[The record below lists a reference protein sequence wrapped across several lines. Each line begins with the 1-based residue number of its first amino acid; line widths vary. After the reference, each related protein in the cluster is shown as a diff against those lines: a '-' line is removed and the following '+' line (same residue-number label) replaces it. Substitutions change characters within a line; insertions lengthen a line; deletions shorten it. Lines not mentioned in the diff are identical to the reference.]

1 MTLSAVIAAL
11 NASIVNGTIDLYT
24 AATTQPALAPLVPVL
39 ARFTIATSYALTA
52 AKVTAGSTSATLV
65 GSGTWGI
72 AGAAPANIVPVSAR
86 LDCVGSSDVTFTLTL
101 TVTLPGWTFGTS
113 FPVLPQGQAYD
124 PNGSVMPVPSFLSD
138 IRLDGASFAGSSN
151 EASSAPLTLSGSLP
165 LTDFWTRWSH
175 LVAPWPLQLRG
186 TCRVPASVVL
196 PPALDLLAT
205 TPSATLPL
213 TNALLDLGPLA
224 LEALGFNL
232 IVNYGP
238 DPEDPGVDAWSE
250 LDLTGRLRVGGLV
263 ARLSCPIL
271 ATGRVW
277 HFIVIFDNGDV
288 VEGMQQLAKLF
299 GLPDLPTP
307 PNYLPIPSFRFD
319 SVEFYVEPND
329 DSLLGFTVVGIGAAI
344 VSTRPWTAPVPFVT
358 IEQCGTSWVWNSTPI
373 DGTMTGVLAGNVF
386 GTLRFGTGESSFDI
400 GAAVQLPGWVV
411 GADLA
416 EGDVIPI
423 STAFRNY
430 FGDGGPPTP
439 ADMNVVAL
447 GIEADPA
454 EQSYYASAD
463 IIFGEP
469 DQDPFDPPVDEAQG
483 WEIDLV
489 VTTITLRSLSF
500 HVDMVG
506 GVLAGGIGGTFLLG
520 ESSDEAAPLVTVA
533 AEYPGPA
540 EQNPEGWTFSG
551 SLMPGST
558 IGLRYMVGRYLGQNS
573 VPDWVPDLSIDRLY
587 FSCNTSSPIGYTFG
601 GTISG
606 RWNPTIFGTTLKI
619 SAAASTDMTKAPES
633 DTPSG
638 NLAGLF
644 MVNKL
649 ALAAS
654 MTLGVPEPTYTFQVR
669 FDEVWFKAYT
679 SWRGEAEA
687 RHQVISMQLGG
698 VTVGSMLE
706 YFVNL
711 AAPTIGY
718 SLDPPWN
725 ILNQI
730 ELSRFTLT
738 IDPEESSVE
747 LVYAANADLV
757 FMQLD
762 TVGIR
767 YTRGQNGGV
776 SLILTGSMLGQR
788 FDGNDLEWDVVNES
802 PPPLPGADSS
812 FIELRYLGLGQRIQL
827 TQLPD
832 TVAATL
838 ALLENELKEPQP
850 GQNPLAGQGVEWSPV
865 SQWLIG
871 LDIGLID
878 TIDLGFIFNDPW
890 LYGLSIALG
899 GEQAGSLSGLRFEIL
914 YKKISDNIGMFRI
927 ELTLP
932 EAFRHF
938 EFGEVSVTLGVVVVE
953 IYTNGNFKIDLGF
966 PYNRNFDRSFSVE
979 IFPFLGRGGIYFG
992 LLNGTTSRRVPRITN
1007 GNFAPV
1013 IELGVGLA
1021 VGVGKDIS
1029 IGPLSGGIYV
1039 QVEVIFEGVVGW
1051 FHPSASGSATA
1062 VYYWAQG
1069 VAAIH
1074 GKLYGKVDFKVIK
1087 VSVTLEAYAAAT
1099 VTLEAYK
1106 STVFKLEVAVR
1117 AEASV
1122 KILFIKVHFSFKVE
1136 LDTSFTV
1143 GRSRATPWILSPDQS
1158 GVQLNASRSRALAQ
1172 GVDTPERQRARANSR
1187 GSARRRMQ
1195 PPRRRPEQRRA
1206 VLLGEHLRRLGARG
1220 TSASEPIWQ
1229 PTKTVFEDSPRTA
1242 HLFMLPSFNLGAV
1255 PLAWS
1260 STAPANP
1267 TPQYRFAMQLFAPS
1281 GAPPEARN
1289 VQQAK
1294 QRSAAFGVH
1303 ARGGE
1308 DFDALATD
1316 ILVQGLLLYA
1326 IYAIPDGPEAPEDSV
1341 TAGQLEW
1348 LATMLDDPAIAS
1360 AGFTAEMLGEFYSTN
1375 IHLDISGQPDGE
1387 TPANQSSMAMAM
1399 PPFLSWAS
1407 TQTGAVNFAADNQIG
1422 PLYLWG
1428 VQAQAARFS
1437 PDAIDPGPP
1446 PADPLDSYIAFASHL
1461 FSDWNLL
1468 IAKSGVREALAVLDN
1483 RLLDAATADDTLAS
1497 IAGNLPTATVTY
1509 PVRPDDTVET
1519 VADTLGATV
1528 DEIEFLNEDFAARL
1542 AATAAGG
1549 TIEVVLGV
1557 APQILAQD
1565 NAATVLAK
1573 TDLAL
1578 GDLTVPVTSGDSFAS
1593 LATRYRSSAAA
1604 ILGLAGQDVDAKL
1617 LAANTSFDAAAVTWT
1632 AAPAGCTALLAAAI
1646 FFTRYAGVPVGLDAG
1661 AEQSAWYTQA
1671 VALLSKDVLGE
1682 TALDP
1687 RTLELPPGVS
1697 LTIPT
1702 GYLDATAAA
1711 IPYVTVPGDTLARIG
1726 ATLFVAQNPNDT
1738 GNTAWPAF
1746 SVGVTAVDGGFA
1758 IPAWSGVLVAP
1769 GETPDTLARRLVVY
1783 WVSDA
1788 GVWSADWDGLAA
1800 TLGSA
1805 AILAPLT
1812 LVTVPNVVT
1821 ETGASYSFASL
1832 GAAYGLSV
1840 ADVGGRLASV
1850 SGLVEGTQL
1859 LVRHLPAD
1867 TVESLVAR
1875 VAANAT
1881 AGIAGEASRFLFSG
1895 QEIPLP
1901 VAGEG
1906 GHVSASTTQVSPLF
1920 DQSRQQWNLTIDG
1933 EDPDGVALS
1942 LDVTAQTAWITLL
1955 DSSTI
1960 DGTRTAAPAALNRA
1974 LATGRSLPPGAVV
1987 LDAETDTL
1995 SFSYTNQQVQDA
2007 VPATGLAWN
2016 PQNGPAAIE
2025 IKGEAPVTYGLAQL
2039 VPLQTAIT
2047 LPVPGFDIN
2056 QNTLSVHPF
2065 PATLAVRAQAASATP
2080 YIVYASATDTAVR
2093 AQVDKCTFA
2102 TLISFT
2108 VRRIA
2113 EAPGV
2118 YQLGG
2123 AAIEQM
2129 SLLLELVSYL
2139 ADPDTPA
2146 GTVAKVTLP
2155 PPVAAADPS
2164 GIAVI
2169 DGNAWLIKS
2178 NLSTET
2184 VAPDALA
2191 ARGGPTGD
2199 DTTPPCFADLTDPAA
2214 FALLL
2219 WEGSSVGGIGYSFG
2233 VEGGLSDG
2241 AFDASDQATLELLVI
2256 VGAQQ
2261 AVAPEGRT
2269 LLAFNT
2275 SLIAVDQ
2282 GIAEGAT
2289 LFAQAGP
2296 TSDATEFT
2304 TQALVP
2310 AGSTGFVLTLTRPET
2325 DTGEDGLRE
2334 QFSLLTA
2341 TATASADCPY
2351 TILASGLPGSPQ
2363 ASDGIKTPM
2372 WQRVAARQLGAT
2384 DDPEPQPYWD
2394 YQSVLPIYRF
2404 GPASA
2409 APLVAGLPAPAEDPY
2424 RGLGTAA
2431 TAPQVDFS
2439 LGFGDVLGNRTA
2451 SGDDYALH
2459 VPVGYSDTL
2468 NGPTTWPAVSSYYGI
2483 AGSGATITLSVT
2495 LAAKAQA
2502 LMPST
2507 RQRGDA
2513 MVEAAGRQRDQY
2525 ATIYYQYVQPGM
2537 TVSIETTLQT
2547 GASPAVNGTAGFVA
2561 FAGGAYAT
2569 AAGATL
2575 YGAVTAGGATLG
2587 QIFAD
2592 YGASWDALAE
2602 VNAATPVAAIFG
2614 ANVAVTMPAY
2624 AIMASGDTATSIAA
2638 APRPGWPSATADE
2651 ILTFSQ
2657 NADDLPLRIGA
2668 VLRFPAVAVT
2678 LPEAPVLGAV
2688 ATAQLTTAGWLAT
2701 DSAADPILVAA
2712 FPFTIDGVT
2721 VAVGD
2726 PIDPD
2731 DQNAGTVETF
2741 AGVVLA
2747 FEARGVHIGTYQIGE
2762 SYADATDMLIA
2773 SATAHSA
2780 HYLVSGEATL
2790 ADNPSGIDSATLAG
2804 ANVATADLYEPGA
2817 LIYLGVFG
2825 TGTPAT
2831 ITPDEAD
2838 TVATLAARYGCPAT
2852 AFLYANATRAV
2863 IGASA
2868 LAIPGAVNLPAS
2880 TDLSVPYSQRGTDT
2894 LSGIAGNFDLEGNDK
2909 ATTLATR
2916 NGAMPGTVAQ
2926 GQTFDVDVGGTGVP
2940 IDTTGLPSFDAVLN
2954 EVRQTAPD
2962 ATMADVAAAFDVP
2975 GRLAASGLLLAPPAL
2990 LAAAV
2995 SPDGIPVLYGIDG
3008 AAFGLANAGV
3018 LGLLV
3023 SGVTLAAPLPAIASQ
3038 TITPHDTLNS
3048 LVGRFNDAYL
3058 KAGFQATVTV
3068 DALIEAN
3075 LDVVMFAEGARALL
3089 PPADVIISRD
3099 LSHDGP
3105 YPGAAFALDVVLDV
3119 ARPPALMLAGFETG
3133 SAASASATIAA
3144 PARSAVPGS
3153 SMTFDAFEAALTAAL
3168 PNLRLATAKT
3178 DDRTADLWAVDF
3190 GTAGITSVAL
3200 TKGVTYGEEQL
3211 ARMIALAPLYR
3222 ELVTRREV
3230 PIAPLIGG
3238 HLDSDAA
3245 VNHDYQGI
3253 DVQIWATRFL
3263 GDFDRMLSPAYASA
3277 INTNAVLRDQFVRL
3291 MQAKATLQ
3299 IAVPEDLA
3307 AVFRVNPEG
3316 SDLPRAVTDPNL
3328 VAGLTTARAALGQ
3341 ALGISLSSAW
3351 ATAAIVQYDGSVDS
3365 AWTRSPDPEGDAAL
3379 QGEARSN
3386 EQSDLGTPPWRLA
3399 SGKVSL
3405 ADTAPFLTLPMA
3417 VSDPA
3422 AQSHIALDLAYAV
3435 SNLEIHRLPV
3445 ETAPGYTSSDWL
3457 AMAPVL
3463 IGDDVPAAL
3472 SLDLGATDV
3481 PIPLRAFPALPQI
3494 VNQEAAADPVEPVTL
3509 TTASLWSFDVVYAH
3523 EHAAQDHVALTVQ
3536 FNLTPPRELRLSLA
3550 EPQDLFTALAQ
3561 YVAVADDLNDLL
3573 AALVDPARTVPPDE
3587 LGAAVTTFADL
3598 AIATA
3603 DLWPTRLPNN
3613 GAEEASGDGW
3623 IPGEVGLFSAVVSTV
3638 PETQRQLLA
3647 YALTRTEG
3655 TVGWPNVACQA
3666 ADGGWVALVAG
3677 AVDGDT
3683 CTYAP
3688 PGGTELLLTS
3698 WPHFALSW
3706 PGLNVS
3712 STQNTRIAI
3721 EVVRNTDLLG
3731 ASGPATADAFVYRT
3745 ATVTAPEIATPALTR
3760 NDPLEMS
3767 GPTIEE
3773 ALQAA
3778 FDTLF
3783 PPKTRRDDLKLTLG
3797 LYYGYELTPGIDGL
3811 VSELAVGLVP
3821 DQTLTED
3828 TAAMVAAALDAWQT
3842 AVKPNANGGLWIIAL
3857 MLYSSLDPGK
3867 RVLLSI
3873 NRLSYSLA

>member
-1 MTLSAVIAAL
+1 MSLSAVVSAL
-11 NASIVNGTIDLYT
+11 NASISNGTIDLY
-24 AATTQPALAPLVPVL
+24 AASAKPELADLRPLL
-39 ARFTIATSYALTA
+39 ARFTISSSFVLTG
-52 AKVTAGSTSATLV
+52 VRLNVSTSATLT
-65 GSGTWGI
+65 GSGQWGLPE
-72 AGAAPANIVPVSAR
+72 AAAANIVPIAAQ
-86 LDCVGSSDVTFTLTL
+86 LDCIAAGSD
-101 TVTLPGWTFGTS
+101 TVIFRLALMPTTAGWTFGTT
-113 FPVLPQGQAYD
+113 FPVLPDSDAIQTDGAIVT
-124 PNGSVMPVPSFLSD
+124 GTSFLGP
-138 IRLDGASFAGSSN
+138 IRLDNPSFEGSSDLG
-151 EASSAPLTLSGSLP
+151 EDAPLTLSGSLP
-165 LTDFWTRWSH
+165 LTDFWRQWSS
-175 LVAPWPLQLRG
+175 LVGPWPMQLRG
-186 TCRVPASVVL
+186 SC
-196 PPALDLLAT
+196 
-205 TPSATLPL
+205 TLPE
-213 TNALLDLGPLA
+213 APDYPPLLDLVSNSATARITLESPLLSLQGLA
-224 LEALGFNL
+224 LDALGFE
-232 IVNYGP
+232 IVTALGE
-238 DPEDPGVDAWSE
+238 DPEVPLVGAYS
-250 LDLTGRLRVGGLV
+250 LLSLTGRLQVAGLV
-263 ARLSCPIL
+263 ARLDTPIL
-271 ATGRVW
+271 TVTSTWSLLVAFG
-277 HFIVIFDNGDV
+277 DNGEH
-288 VEGMQQLAKLF
+288 VEGMNQLLRLF
-299 GLPDLPTP
+299 GLSSLPTP
-307 PNYLPIPSFRFD
+307 PDFLPIPSFRFNSIQLYLDPDKTLTRFVVTGVSCAIETVD
-319 SVEFYVEPND
+319 S
-329 DSLLGFTVVGIGAAI
+329 
-344 VSTRPWTAPVPFVT
+344 WTAPVPFVT
-358 IEQCGTSWVWNSTPI
+358 VDTVGISWLWSWTLI
-373 DGTMTGVLAGNVF
+373 DGSSHGVLSGNVYGRLAF
-386 GTLRFGTGESSFDI
+386 GTDETFHIGVQVQVPGWNVTAELEENDYIPI
-400 GAAVQLPGWVV
+400 GAA
-411 GADLA
+411 
-416 EGDVIPI
+416 
-423 STAFRNY
+423 FREY
-430 FGDGGPPTP
+430 FGSAGPPTP
-439 ADMNVVAL
+439 ADMNVVELA
-447 GIEADPA
+447 IDAAPA

-463 IIFGEP
+463 IMFGQP
-469 DQDPFDPPVDEAQG
+469 DPDDPIVPDGQG
-483 WEIDLV
+483 WEINLF
-489 VTTITLRSLSF
+489 VTTITLRTLSF
-500 HVDMVG
+500 HVEMVG
-506 GVLAGGIGGTFLLG
+506 GVLSGGIGALFYLG
-520 ESSDEAAPLVTVA
+520 ESDDAEAPVVEVL

-551 SLMPGST
+551 SLVPGST
-558 IGLRYMVGRYLGQNS
+558 IGLPYMVGRYLGQAN
-573 VPDWVPDLSIDRLY
+573 VPSWVPDVSIDRLY
-587 FSCNTSSPIGYTFG
+587 FSCNTSSPIGYAFG

-606 RWNPTIFGTTLKI
+606 RWNPTIFGTPLKI
-619 SAAASTDMTKAPES
+619 SAAAGTDMAKAPTS
-633 DTPSG
+633 DTP
-638 NLAGLF
+638 AGSIEGMF
-644 MVNKL
+644 TVNKL
-649 ALAAS
+649 ALAAG
-654 MTLGVPEPTYTFQVR
+654 MTLGVPEPTYTFRVQ
-669 FDEVWFKAYT
+669 FNEVWFKAYT

-698 VTVGSMLE
+698 VTVGGMLE

-725 ILNQI
+725 ILNKI

-738 IDPEESSVE
+738 IDPQESSVE

-762 TVGIR
+762 TIGIR
-767 YTRGQNGGV
+767 YTRGEDSGV

-788 FDGNDLEWDVVNES
+788 FDGDDLEWDVIDES
-802 PPPLPGADSS
+802 PPPLPGAGSS
-812 FIELRYLGLGQRIQL
+812 FIELRYLGLGQRVQL
-827 TQLPD
+827 TELPD

-838 ALLENELKEPQP
+838 ALLENELKEPQA
-850 GQNPLAGQGVEWSPV
+850 GENPLAGQGVEWSPV

-871 LDIGLID
+871 LDIGLLD

-890 LYGLSIALG
+890 LYGLSIGLG

-938 EFGEVSVTLGVVVVE
+938 EFGEVSVTLGVVVIE

-979 IFPFLGRGGIYFG
+979 VFPFLGRGGIYFG

-1039 QVEVIFEGVVGW
+1039 QVEVIFEGVLGW

-1122 KILFIKVHFSFKVE
+1122 KILFVKVHFSFKVE

-1143 GRSRATPWILSPDQS
+1143 GKSRATPWILSPDQS
-1158 GVQLNASRSRALAQ
+1158 GVQLKAPRSLALAQ

-1195 PPRRRPEQRRA
+1195 GPRRRPEQRRA
-1206 VLLGEHLRRLGARG
+1206 VLLGQHLGRLAAHGAG
-1220 TSASEPIWQ
+1220 AIDPVWQ

-1260 STAPANP
+1260 DTAPANP
-1267 TPQYRFAMQLFAPS
+1267 APQYRFAMQLFAPS

-1294 QRSAAFGVH
+1294 ARSAVLGVH
-1303 ARGGE
+1303 ARAG
-1308 DFDALATD
+1308 DDLDALATD

-1348 LATMLDDPAIAS
+1348 LAAMLDDPAIAS
-1360 AGFTAEMLGEFYSTN
+1360 AGFTAEMLGTFYSTN
-1375 IHLDISGQPDGE
+1375 IHLDISGQPEGDA
-1387 TPANQSSMAMAM
+1387 PADQSSMAMAM
-1399 PPFLSWAS
+1399 PPFLSWTS
-1407 TQTGAVNFAADNQIG
+1407 SQTGPVDFATDNQIG

-1428 VQAQAARFS
+1428 VQAQAALFS
-1437 PDAIDPGPP
+1437 PDATDPGAP
-1446 PADPLDSYIAFASHL
+1446 PADPLDSYVAFASHL

-1468 IAKSGVREALAVLDN
+1468 IAKSGVREALAALDN

-1497 IAGNLPTATVTY
+1497 IANDLPTATVTY
-1509 PVRPDDTVET
+1509 PVRPDDTVDT

-1542 AATAAGG
+1542 AATDAGG
-1549 TIEVVLGV
+1549 TIDVILGI

-1565 NAATVLAK
+1565 NPGVTLAK
-1573 TDLAL
+1573 TDLEL
-1578 GDLTVPVTSGDSFAS
+1578 GDITVPVASGDSFAS
-1593 LATRYRSSAAA
+1593 LAEQYRSSAAA

-1617 LAANTSFDAAAVTWT
+1617 LAAESSFDAAAVTWT
-1632 AAPAGCTALLAAAI
+1632 AAPAGTTALLAAAI
-1646 FFTRYAGVPVGLDAG
+1646 FFTRYAGVPVGVEAG
-1661 AEQSAWYTQA
+1661 AEQSAWYSQA

-1702 GYLDATAAA
+1702 AYLDATAAA
-1711 IPYVTVPGDTLARIG
+1711 DPYVTVPGDTLARIG
-1726 ATLFVAQNPNDT
+1726 AALFLAQNPDDT
-1738 GNTAWPAF
+1738 GIAAWPTF
-1746 SVGVTAVDGGFA
+1746 SAGVTAVEGGFA
-1758 IPAWSGVLVAP
+1758 IPLWSGALVQP

-1783 WVSDA
+1783 WVSD
-1788 GVWSADWDGLAA
+1788 GGNWSADWDGLAA
-1800 TLGSA
+1800 TLGSS

-1812 LVTVPNVVT
+1812 LVTVPDVVT
-1821 ETGASYSFASL
+1821 ETGVSYSFTSL

-1840 ADVGGRLASV
+1840 ADVGGRLAGV
-1850 SGLVEGTQL
+1850 PGLVEGTQL

-1867 TVESLVAR
+1867 TVEDLVAR

-1901 VAGEG
+1901 VIGG
-1906 GHVSASTTQVSPLF
+1906 DGHVTASTSEVSPLF
-1920 DQSRQQWNLTIDG
+1920 DQSRQQWDLAVDA
-1933 EDPDGVALS
+1933 EDPDGTALS
-1942 LDVTAQTAWITLL
+1942 VDVTAQATWITLL
-1955 DSSTI
+1955 DSSTV
-1960 DGTRTAAPAALNRA
+1960 DEARAAAPAALNRA
-1974 LATGRSLPPGAVV
+1974 LAAGRSLPLGAVA
-1987 LDAETDTL
+1987 LDAETDVL
-1995 SFSYTNQQVQDA
+1995 SFSYTNAQVQDA
-2007 VPATGLAWN
+2007 VPATGLAWD
-2016 PQNGPAAIE
+2016 PQSGPAAIE
-2025 IKGEAPVTYGLAQL
+2025 VKGEAPVTYGLAQL
-2039 VPLQTAIT
+2039 VPLQTAIA
-2047 LPVPGFDIN
+2047 LPVPGFDVN

-2065 PATLAVRAQAASATP
+2065 PDTLSTRAQAGSETP
-2080 YIVYASATDTAVR
+2080 YITYASATDTAVR
-2093 AQVDKCTFA
+2093 TQVDKCTFA

-2118 YQLGG
+2118 YQLGS
-2123 AAIEQM
+2123 ASIEQM
-2129 SLLLELVSYL
+2129 SLLLELVTYL
-2139 ADPDTPA
+2139 VDPDTPA

-2155 PPVAAADPS
+2155 PPVAAADPN

-2169 DGNAWLIKS
+2169 DGNGWLIKS
-2178 NLSTET
+2178 SLSTET

-2191 ARGGPTGD
+2191 AGD
-2199 DTTPPCFADLTDPAA
+2199 DPAPLCYADLADPAA

-2219 WEGSSVGGIGYSFG
+2219 WEGSSVGGIGYCFG

-2256 VGAQQ
+2256 AGAQQ
-2261 AVAPEGRT
+2261 ATAPAGRT
-2269 LLAFNT
+2269 LLPFNT

-2289 LFAQAGP
+2289 LFAQAGT
-2296 TSDATEFT
+2296 TSDPTEFA

-2325 DTGEDGLRE
+2325 DAGEDGLRE

-2341 TATASADCPY
+2341 TAAASADCPY
-2351 TILASGLPGSPQ
+2351 VIPASGLPGSPQ
-2363 ASDGIKTPM
+2363 ASDGVKVPM
-2372 WQRVAARQLGAT
+2372 WQRVAARQLGAA
-2384 DDPEPQPYWD
+2384 DDPDPQPYWD
-2394 YQSVLPIYRF
+2394 YQTVLPIYRF

-2409 APLVAGLPAPAEDPY
+2409 APLVAGLPVPDEDPY
-2424 RGLGTAA
+2424 RGLGTAT

-2451 SGDDYALH
+2451 DDDDYALD

-2468 NGPTTWPAVSSYYGI
+2468 NGPTAWPAVSSYYGV
-2483 AGSGATITLSVT
+2483 AGSGETITLSVT

-2513 MVEAAGRQRDQY
+2513 LVEAAGRQRDQY
-2525 ATIYYQYVQPGM
+2525 ATIYYQYIQPGL
-2537 TVSIETTLQT
+2537 TVSIATTLQT
-2547 GASPAVNGTAGFVA
+2547 GAAPAVTGIAGFVA
-2561 FAGGAYAT
+2561 FAGGAYAA

-2587 QIFAD
+2587 QIVSD
-2592 YGASWDALAE
+2592 YGVGWDALAE
-2602 VNAATPVAAIFG
+2602 VNAAVPVAAIFG
-2614 ANVAVTMPAY
+2614 DGVAVTMPAY
-2624 AIMASGDTATSIAA
+2624 AVMASGDTAQSIAS
-2638 APRPGWPSATADE
+2638 APRPGWPPVTADQ

-2657 NADDLPLRIGA
+2657 NADDLPLRVGA
-2668 VLRFPAVAVT
+2668 VLGFPAVTVA

-2688 ATAQLTTAGWLAT
+2688 ATAQSTTAGWLAT
-2701 DSAADPILVAA
+2701 DSATDAILVAA
-2712 FPFTIDGVT
+2712 FPFTVDGVT

-2731 DQNAGTVETF
+2731 DPDSGTVATF
-2741 AGVVLA
+2741 ADVALA

-2762 SYADATDMLIA
+2762 SYADATGMLTPAAI
-2773 SATAHSA
+2773 AHSA
-2780 HYLVSGEATL
+2780 HYLVTGEATL
-2790 ADNPSGIDSATLAG
+2790 ADNPSGIDSATLAE

-2817 LIYLGVFG
+2817 LIYLGLFG

-2831 ITPDEAD
+2831 ITPGDAD
-2838 TVATLAARYGCPAT
+2838 TVATLAGRYGCPAA
-2852 AFLYANATRAV
+2852 AFLSANAGGTV
-2863 IGASA
+2863 IATSA
-2868 LAIPGAVNLPAS
+2868 LAIPGAIALPAS
-2880 TDLSVPYSQRGTDT
+2880 TDLAVPYTQRATDT
-2894 LSGIAGNFDLEGNDK
+2894 LSGIAANFDLEGDDQ

-2926 GQTFDVDVGGTGVP
+2926 GQSFDVDVGGTEVP
-2940 IDTTGLPSFDAVLN
+2940 VDTTGLTSFDAVLA
-2954 EVRQTAPD
+2954 EVQQTAPA

-2975 GRLAASGLLLAPPAL
+2975 GRLAAGGLLLAPPAL
-2990 LAAAV
+2990 LAAATA
-2995 SPDGIPVLYGIDG
+2995 PAGIPALYGVSG

-3018 LGLLV
+3018 LDLLV
-3023 SGVTLAAPLPAIASQ
+3023 AGVTLAAPLPAIPTQ
-3038 TITPHDTLNS
+3038 TVALHDTLNS
-3048 LVGRFNDAYL
+3048 ITGRFNDAYL
-3058 KAGFQATVTV
+3058 DAGLQATVTV
-3068 DALIEAN
+3068 DAVIDAN
-3075 LDVVMFAEGARALL
+3075 PEVAMFAAGARTLV
-3089 PPADVIISRD
+3089 PPADIVLGRS
-3099 LSHDGP
+3099 LSSDGP
-3105 YPGAAFALDVVLDV
+3105 YPGAAFALDVELGV

-3133 SAASASATIAA
+3133 SAASASAAIAA
-3144 PARSAVPGS
+3144 PARSAGPGS

-3168 PNLRLATAKT
+3168 PDLRLATAKT

-3190 GTAGITSVAL
+3190 GTAGITSVEL
-3200 TKGVTYGEEQL
+3200 SKGVTYGEEEL

-3230 PIAPLIGG
+3230 PIAPLVDGS
-3238 HLDSDAA
+3238 LDTGAA
-3245 VNHDYQGI
+3245 VDHDYQGI

-3277 INTNAVLRDQFVRL
+3277 INTDAALRDQFVRL

-3299 IAVPEDLA
+3299 TAVPGDLA

-3316 SDLPRAVTDPNL
+3316 GDLPRAVTDPNL
-3328 VAGLTTARAALGQ
+3328 DAGLTAARAVLGQ

-3351 ATAAIVQYDGSVDS
+3351 TTAAIVQYDGSVDS
-3365 AWTRSPDPEGDAAL
+3365 AWTRSDDPEGEAAL
-3379 QGEARSN
+3379 QGEARGKD
-3386 EQSDLGTPPWRLA
+3386 QSDQATPPWRLA

-3422 AQSHIALDLAYAV
+3422 AQSHIALDLDYAV

-3445 ETAPGYTSSDWL
+3445 EAAPGYTSSDWL

-3481 PIPLRAFPALPQI
+3481 PIPLRVFPALPQI
-3494 VNQEAAADPVEPVTL
+3494 LSQDAAADPTEPVTL
-3509 TTASLWSFDVVYAH
+3509 TTASLWSFDLVYAH
-3523 EHAAQDHVALTVQ
+3523 EHAAQDHVGLTVQ
-3536 FNLTPPRELRLSLA
+3536 FNLSPPPEMRLALD
-3550 EPQDLFTALAQ
+3550 EEQDLFTALAQ

-3573 AALVDPARTVPPDE
+3573 AGLVDPARAVPADE
-3587 LGAAVTTFADL
+3587 LEAAVTTFADL
-3598 AIATA
+3598 ATATA
-3603 DLWPTRLPNN
+3603 DLWPVRLPNN

-3623 IPGEVGLFSAVVSTV
+3623 IPSEVGLFSAVVSTV
-3638 PETQRQLLA
+3638 PHTQRQLLA
-3647 YALTRTEG
+3647 YALTRAEG
-3655 TVGWPNVACQA
+3655 AIGWPDIACQA
-3666 ADGGWVALVAG
+3666 ADGSWVALVPG
-3677 AVDGDT
+3677 AVEDDT
-3683 CTYAP
+3683 CTYTP
-3688 PGGTELLLTS
+3688 PEGTELLLTS

-3712 STQNTRIAI
+3712 STQNARIAI

-3731 ASGPATADAFVYRT
+3731 ATGPATADAFVYRT
-3745 ATVTAPEIATPALTR
+3745 ATVTAPEIATPAITR
-3760 NDPLEMS
+3760 TDPLEMT
-3767 GPTIEE
+3767 GTTIEA

-3778 FDTLF
+3778 FDALF
-3783 PPKTRRDDLKLTLG
+3783 PPSTRRDDLKLTLG

-3828 TAAMVAAALDAWQT
+3828 TAAMVAAALDAWQA
-3842 AVKPNANGGLWIIAL
+3842 AVKPNANGGLWIVAL

-3873 NRLSYSLA
+3873 DRLSYSLG